1 MKYFLITL
9 ILVLLPLNAFAEE
22 GRNCSIGIGSGQ
34 ISVDAERFRMSSAEQ
49 RLMQE
54 TRLVTSRTVQNKTNM
69 QQISLG
75 CMVSERWGVDLIA
88 TKGIEFAIDN
98 TIALPDLSSFEQT
111 RDLPVTAVSATISR
125 NVKAN
130 TALGLAVN
138 YVLPVTDAVNLR
150 FGVGIHRITLN
161 ETSQITISDSLGRQ
175 FSTQGPSEKKSGN
188 VPTLT
193 IGAGVRI
200 ARDVNLVGQYYIPAK
215 GVHAISANIKID
227 F

>member
-9 ILVLLPLNAFAEE
+9 MLVLLPVKAFAEE

-49 RLMQE
+49 RLMQD
-54 TRLVTSRTVQNKTNM
+54 TRFAASRTVHNKTDM
-69 QQISLG
+69 HQISLG
-75 CMVSERWGVDLIA
+75 CMVTERWGVDLVA
-88 TKGIEFAIDN
+88 TSGVGFAIDN
-98 TIALPDLSSFEQT
+98 TIALPDLTAFTQAN
-111 RDLPVTAVSATISR
+111 DLPITAVSATVTR

-130 TALGLAVN
+130 TALGATLS
-138 YVLPVTDAVNLR
+138 YVLPVTNAVNLR

-175 FSTQGPSEKKSGN
+175 FNMQGPSEKKSGN

-193 IGAGVRI
+193 LGVGVRI
-200 ARDVNLVGQYYIPAK
+200 ARDVSLVGQYHLPAK